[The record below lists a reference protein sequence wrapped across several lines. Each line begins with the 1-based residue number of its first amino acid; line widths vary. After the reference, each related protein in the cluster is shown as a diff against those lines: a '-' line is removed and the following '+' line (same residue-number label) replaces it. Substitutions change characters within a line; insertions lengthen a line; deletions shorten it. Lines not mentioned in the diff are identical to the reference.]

1 MSPEEFDNE
10 VSQLEVNLDRLR
22 ALYEQYFLGI
32 ERIEPTVA
40 RKTVDRQFWQL
51 KRVTMRNT
59 ARRFRFQTLVQ
70 RYNTLQQH
78 WMKVCRQIENG
89 TYPRHVK
96 RAKALN
102 EELTIAAKRRAQRVK
117 KTATPAPAE
126 PPPDSISELLTLVPP
141 KIAPPDVVSSAPEPA
156 AAARGAKPPPPR
168 RKKAEPETVVPGT
181 PTETPSVS
189 NANPRRITLRPISE
203 HDALKIRSSIPP
215 APAAPRGAPPPRK
228 REVKHG
234 DRGAN
239 EEKLAMLA
247 QHNANQP
254 ITDARVDGLYRE
266 LQRVQRRLNQEEMDI
281 SVEALSRS
289 LRATEARLKAKYA
302 GKRVDFR
309 VEVFNGK
316 AVIKPSVRK

>member
-10 VSQLEVNLDRLR
+10 VSQLEINLDRLR

-32 ERIEPTVA
+32 ERIEPAVA
-40 RKTVDRQFWQL
+40 RKTVDRQFWAL

-96 RAKALN
+96 RAKQRIEEPALTRKPTRARGEPADR
-102 EELTIAAKRRAQRVK
+102 EEESAVEA
-117 KTATPAPAE
+117 
-126 PPPDSISELLTLVPP
+126 DTL
-141 KIAPPDVVSSAPEPA
+141 ASSAPPPPPA
-156 AAARGAKPPPPR
+156 TAGVSQETAPPALQPAPGPQPARPQPPPR
-168 RKKAEPETVVPGT
+168 RKKPELPAAARGT
-181 PTETPSVS
+181 PTSEPDARSSRPS
-189 NANPRRITLRPISE
+189 RRISLQPISDN
-203 HDALKIRSSIPP
+203 DAQKIRSSIPP
-215 APAAPRGAPPPRK
+215 APAVPRGTPPK
-228 REVKHG
+228 RREAK
-234 DRGAN
+234 N
-239 EEKLAMLA
+239 PAMNALSNAA
-247 QHNANQP
+247 QN
-254 ITDARVDGLYRE
+254 ITDERVDGLYQE
-266 LQRVQRRLNQEEMDI
+266 LQRVRRRLNQDEMDI
-281 SVEALSRS
+281 SMEALSRS

-316 AVIKPSVRK
+316 AVIKPTVKK

>member
-32 ERIEPTVA
+32 ERIEPSVA

-96 RAKALN
+96 RAKQREVADV
-102 EELTIAAKRRAQRVK
+102 AAQRK
-117 KTATPAPAE
+117 INRTRGATETKSTP
-126 PPPDSISELLTLVPP
+126 
-141 KIAPPDVVSSAPEPA
+141 PEPIESDPPTNPIPVQA
-156 AAARGAKPPPPR
+156 TSDQVQQRSHNAELPHAARG
-168 RKKAEPETVVPGT
+168 T
-181 PTETPSVS
+181 PTSEPGPSS
-189 NANPRRITLRPISE
+189 ARPSRRISLTPISGD
-203 HDALKIRSSIPP
+203 DAHKIRSS
-215 APAAPRGAPPPRK
+215 APPPPPQRTPKAAPPPLK
-228 REVKHG
+228 REGK
-234 DRGAN
+234 
-239 EEKLAMLA
+239 KQMIA
-247 QHNANQP
+247 QAAAAQN
-254 ITDARVDGLYRE
+254 ITDERVGGLYQE
-266 LQRVQRRLNQEEMDI
+266 LQRVRRRLNQDETDI
-281 SVEALSRS
+281 SLEALSRS

-302 GKRVDFR
+302 GKRIDFR

-316 AVIKPSVRK
+316 AIIKPTVKK

>member
-1 MSPEEFDNE
+1 MSPEEFDHE

-32 ERIEPTVA
+32 ERIEPSVA

-96 RAKALN
+96 RAKQRHDESTAARKPNLRAK
-102 EELTIAAKRRAQRVK
+102 ESARSDAPAATPSPIAAPTSQDS
-117 KTATPAPAE
+117 TA
-126 PPPDSISELLTLVPP
+126 PDL
-141 KIAPPDVVSSAPEPA
+141 SAPRVPTEFGTQELNSPSPGGTPPHA
-156 AAARGAKPPPPR
+156 TRPQPPPR
-168 RKKAEPETVVPGT
+168 RKKPELPVQREGT
-181 PTETPSVS
+181 PTSEPMAPAS
-189 NANPRRITLRPISE
+189 RRISLRPIS
-203 HDALKIRSSIPP
+203 DNDVQKIRSSIPP
-215 APAAPRGAPPPRK
+215 APPLPRGAPPQLKRQGPPR
-228 REVKHG
+228 
-234 DRGAN
+234 
-239 EEKLAMLA
+239 MIA
-247 QHNANQP
+247 QSNAAQN
-254 ITDARVDGLYRE
+254 ITDERVDGLYQE
-266 LQRVQRRLNQEEMDI
+266 LQRVRRRLNQDEMDI

-289 LRATEARLKAKYA
+289 LRATEARLRAKYA
-302 GKRVDFR
+302 GKRIDFR

-316 AVIKPSVRK
+316 AVIKPTVKK

>member
-10 VSQLEVNLDRLR
+10 VSQLEINLDRLR

-32 ERIEPTVA
+32 ERIEPAVA
-40 RKTVDRQFWQL
+40 RKTVDRQFWAL

-96 RAKALN
+96 RAKQRIEEPSLTRKSTARGREESTDRQADAPEATVDPAALVSP
-102 EELTIAAKRRAQRVK
+102 EPGHPTSAPTERDPLEV
-117 KTATPAPAE
+117 APAQ
-126 PPPDSISELLTLVPP
+126 PMT
-141 KIAPPDVVSSAPEPA
+141 APQPA
-156 AAARGAKPPPPR
+156 RPLPPPR
-168 RKKAEPETVVPGT
+168 RKKPELPAAARGT
-181 PTETPSVS
+181 PTSEPSS
-189 NANPRRITLRPISE
+189 RSSRPSRRISLQPISD
-203 HDALKIRSSIPP
+203 HDAKKIRSSIPP
-215 APAAPRGAPPPRK
+215 APAVPRGTPPR
-228 REVKHG
+228 REVKNPHM
-234 DRGAN
+234 N
-239 EEKLAMLA
+239 A
-247 QHNANQP
+247 QSTAAQN
-254 ITDARVDGLYRE
+254 ITDERVDGLYQE
-266 LQRVQRRLNQEEMDI
+266 LQRVRRRLNQDEMDV
-281 SVEALSRS
+281 SMEALSRS

-316 AVIKPSVRK
+316 AVIKPTVKK